1 MKQKKILVTGA
12 KGFVGKHWCKKLINQ
27 GHKVDAV
34 DIKDD
39 IKPILSSNYRYYK
52 KSIFDFKLLDKLI
65 KKNDYI
71 CHFAGIA
78 EPKQYLKK
86 TSKVIDLTILPSFE
100 IIKLSTKYK
109 KKLIF
114 TSTSEIYGKNNKIP
128 FAEEDDRVLGTT
140 SKKRWC
146 YSTAKAMVEHY
157 IFANSIQSSLNF
169 VIFRLF
175 NVYGEGLYGRV
186 VDEFIRKAKKNK
198 TIYINGNGKQTR
210 SFLHID
216 DCIDAFYKVVFDKK
230 IKNQVFNVGNNKET
244 SILEFA
250 EIVKKI
256 INSKSKIVKNSN
268 QLKKLGGYEDIKRR
282 VPNINKLKK
291 TINWKP
297 RVSLINGLKKT
308 INKIS

>member
-12 KGFVGKHWCKKLINQ
+12 KGFVGEHWCKKLINQ
-27 GHKVDAV
+27 GHRVDAV
-34 DIKDD
+34 DIKDN

-86 TSKVIDLTILPSFE
+86 TAKVIDLTILPSFE
-100 IIKLSTKYK
+100 IIKLSTGYK

-128 FAEEDDRVLGTT
+128 FSEEDDRVLGTT

-157 IFANSIQSSLNF
+157 IFANSIQNRLNF
-169 VIFRLF
+169 IIFRLF
-175 NVYGEGLYGRV
+175 NVYGAGLYGRV

-198 TIYINGNGKQTR
+198 SIYINGNGKQTR

-216 DCIDAFYKVVFDKK
+216 DCIDAFYKVVFNEK
-230 IKNQVFNVGNNKET
+230 IKNEVFNVGNNKET
-244 SILEFA
+244 SMNELA
-250 EIVKKI
+250 KI
-256 INSKSKIVKNSN
+256 IKKMTKSKSKIIKNSN
-268 QLKKLGGYEDIKRR
+268 ILKKLGGYEDIKRR
-282 VPNINKLKK
+282 VPNVKK
-291 TINWKP
+291 IKKKINWKP
-297 RVSLINGLKKT
+297 VTTLEDGLKKT
-308 INKIS
+308 IKSFK